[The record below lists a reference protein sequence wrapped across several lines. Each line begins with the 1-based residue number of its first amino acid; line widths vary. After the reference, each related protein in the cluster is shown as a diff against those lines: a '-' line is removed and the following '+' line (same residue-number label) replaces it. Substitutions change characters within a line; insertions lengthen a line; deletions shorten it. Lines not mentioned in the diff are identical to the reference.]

1 MGRLTV
7 AVMAAWFMMAPAPVM
22 AQNADPLDLA
32 VGGALIP
39 FFGNGA
45 NGDMSFVEVAS
56 PVGPNPALGVIF
68 FDATCAGSGGV
79 NLSLT
84 INDLAMV
91 DISLIT
97 ANKNGLVA
105 LVGLAYPV
113 HSRVYWINVLTG
125 RSRVLEPITIST
137 VGGGPTWNP
146 LRTSAGF
153 VAFDGGPVH
162 TTIYM
167 ICPRTTIQGPSK
179 SVFPIGVFPT
189 ITPPF
194 FDSYPSGALRGRV
207 FDDKENFLGD
217 WVTDCDCLSQ
227 KNVVDLHPAYRSAAA
242 QSGTFSEIQSD
253 VEMDFAFTGYKA
265 ISVTGTFIDFFG
277 RMSNSS
283 RAATTGGGLNPGVR

>member
-7 AVMAAWFMMAPAPVM
+7 AVMATWLMVAPAPLM

-32 VGGALIP
+32 VAGALIP

-45 NGDMSFVEVAS
+45 NGDTSFVEVAS
-56 PVGPNPALGVIF
+56 PVGPNPALSVVF
-68 FDATCAGSGGV
+68 FDASCVGSGGV
-79 NLSLT
+79 NLPLT
-84 INDLAMV
+84 INDLALV

-97 ANKNGLVA
+97 ANKNGLAA

-113 HSRVYWINVLTG
+113 HSRVYWVNILTG

-146 LRTSAGF
+146 LRTSASF
-153 VAFDGGPVH
+153 VAFDGGNVH

-167 ICPRTTIQGPSK
+167 ICPKTTIQGAPGSR
-179 SVFPIGVFPT
+179 FPAGVFPT

-194 FDSYPSGALRGRV
+194 FDSYPSGALRGVV

-227 KNVVDLHPAYRSAAA
+227 KNVVDLHPAYRTAAG
-242 QSGTFSEIQSD
+242 QSGTFTQIQSD
-253 VEMDFAFTGYKA
+253 VERDFAFTGYKA
-265 ISVTGTFIDFFG
+265 ISVTGTFVDFFG

-283 RAATTGGGLNPGVR
+283 RDATIGGGLNPGVR